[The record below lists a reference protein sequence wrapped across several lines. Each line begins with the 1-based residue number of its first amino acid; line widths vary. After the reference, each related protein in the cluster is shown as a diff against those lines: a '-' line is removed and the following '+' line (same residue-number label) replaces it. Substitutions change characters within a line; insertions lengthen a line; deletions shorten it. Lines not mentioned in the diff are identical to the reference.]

1 MNLLYDWFVEPLVSG
16 GYLFRAMFAGSL
28 VAVASSIIGCFIV
41 LRRMAFLGDAI
52 SHSMLAGVVGGYLV
66 MKLIAGE
73 EAHFGAM
80 ILGALLAGFATVL
93 LIGFVSRASR
103 IKDDTAIGIMYTGI
117 FAFGGA
123 MASVF
128 SSEIHVDLMHMVMGD
143 VLVVDA
149 ERLWMMGTVAA
160 VVLFVVILFYRPLQL
175 TSFDPIMA
183 ASVGI
188 SAPLVGYLMTA
199 CTSLVVVSAVS
210 IVGIIQV
217 VGLLITPAAAAY
229 LLCNR
234 LSTMLTL
241 SAAFG
246 VSSVVLGVYAS
257 AWFNIGAGSSIVMA
271 GTLQFMAVLIFAPH
285 NGLLSATIRRWSL
298 VPQHLIE
305 DVLGCLRRDET
316 HATRFETIREH
327 VQAPPATL
335 RRVLRHMTAMALL
348 ETTPAG
354 YIMTEAGQ
362 VEARRLM
369 RAHRIWETYLQR
381 VGMPDDSLHDRA
393 HLLEHLNDEATV
405 DYLDDRLGHPTRD
418 PHGQEIPEDFV
429 DLVPGAEVK
438 ASLLRDGHRGTI
450 TAIAGDRRHGQ
461 LAIGDQIIAGPR
473 EADDS
478 IWTFRLPSG
487 EALHLD
493 HDSADLLTVRLA
505 DLGEDP
511 PDPA

>member
-1 MNLLYDWFVEPLVSG
+1 MNFLYDVFVEPLASG

-28 VAVASSIIGCFIV
+28 VAIASSMIGCFIV

-52 SHSMLAGVVGGYLV
+52 SHSMLAGVVGGYLL

-80 ILGALLAGFATVL
+80 IIGALLAGFVTVL

-149 ERLWMMGTVAA
+149 ERLWMMGA
-160 VVLFVVILFYRPLQL
+160 VTAIILFVVILFYRQLQL

-183 ASVGI
+183 ASVGV
-188 SAPLVGYLMTA
+188 SAPLVGYLLTA

-234 LSTMLTL
+234 LSSMLVL
-241 SAAFG
+241 SAALG

-257 AWFNIGAGSSIVMA
+257 AWLNIGAGSSIVMA
-271 GTLQFMAVLIFAPH
+271 GTLQFMVILILAPH
-285 NGLLSATIRRWSL
+285 NGLLAGTLRRWNQ
-298 VPQHLIE
+298 VPQHVVE

-316 HATRFETIREH
+316 HATRLETIRAH
-327 VQAPPATL
+327 VQATPATL
-335 RRVLRHMTAMALL
+335 RRVLQRMVAMSLL
-348 ETTPAG
+348 DQTPQG
-354 YIMTEAGQ
+354 FILTEFGNH
-362 VEARRLM
+362 EARRLM

-381 VGMPDDSLHDRA
+381 VGMPEDSLHDRA

-418 PHGQEIPEDFV
+418 PHGQEIPEDFI
-429 DLVPGAEVK
+429 DLIPGAEVK
-438 ASLLRDGHRGTI
+438 ASLLRDGRRGVI
-450 TAIAGDRRHGQ
+450 TAIAGSHKHDQ
-461 LAIGDQIIAGPR
+461 VAIGDVIIAGPR
-473 EADDS
+473 EMEDT

-487 EALHLD
+487 VELHLD
-493 HDSADLLTVRLA
+493 HDSADQLTVRLA
-505 DLGEDP
+505 DPNSERQEN
-511 PDPA
+511 

>member
-1 MNLLYDWFVEPLVSG
+1 MNFLYDLFVEPLASG
-16 GYLFRAMFAGSL
+16 GYLLRAMFAGSL
-28 VAVASSIIGCFIV
+28 VAIASAMIGCFIV

-66 MKLIAGE
+66 MKVIAGE

-80 ILGALLAGFATVL
+80 ILGALLSGFVTVL

-103 IKDDTAIGIMYTGI
+103 VKDDTAIGIMYTGI

-143 VLVVDA
+143 VLVVDSQ
-149 ERLWMMGTVAA
+149 RLWMMGTVTAI
-160 VVLFVVILFYRPLQL
+160 VLFVVILFYRQLQL

-183 ASVGI
+183 ASVGV
-188 SAPLVGYLMTA
+188 SATLVGYLLTA

-229 LLCNR
+229 LLCDR
-234 LSTMLTL
+234 LSRMLML
-241 SAAFG
+241 SAALG
-246 VSSVVLGVYAS
+246 VSSVVLGIYAS

-271 GTLQFMAVLIFAPH
+271 GTVQFMAILILAPH
-285 NGLLSATIRRWSL
+285 NGLLAGTIRRWRQA
-298 VPQHLIE
+298 PQHILE

-316 HATRFETIREH
+316 HATRFETIRAYVH
-327 VQAPPATL
+327 AHPSVL
-335 RRVLRHMTAMALL
+335 RRVLQRMLSLALL
-348 ETTPAG
+348 DKTPDG
-354 YIMTEAGQ
+354 YILTEAGQ
-362 VEARRLM
+362 LEARRLM

-381 VGMPDDSLHDRA
+381 VGMPEDSLHDRA

-405 DYLDDRLGHPTRD
+405 DYLDDRLGHPIRD

-438 ASLLRDGHRGTI
+438 ASLLRDGHRAAV
-450 TAIAGDRRHGQ
+450 TAILDDLNTDEVAVGDM
-461 LAIGDQIIAGPR
+461 IVAGPR
-473 EADDS
+473 EADDT
-478 IWTFRLPSG
+478 IWTFHLPNG
-487 EALHLD
+487 EQLKLD
-493 HDSADLLTVRLA
+493 HDLADLLIVRLA
-505 DLGEDP
+505 DPLQAP
-511 PDPA
+511 PFH

>member
-1 MNLLYDWFVEPLVSG
+1 MNFLYDVFVEPLASG
-16 GYLFRAMFAGSL
+16 GYLLRAMFAGSL
-28 VAVASSIIGCFIV
+28 VAIASSMIGCFIV

-80 ILGALLAGFATVL
+80 ILGALLSGFVTVL

-128 SSEIHVDLMHMVMGD
+128 SSQIHVDLMHMVMGD

-149 ERLWMMGTVAA
+149 ERLWMMGTVTAI
-160 VVLFVVILFYRPLQL
+160 VLFVVILFYRQLQL

-183 ASVGI
+183 ASVGV
-188 SAPLVGYLMTA
+188 SATAVGYLLTA

-229 LLCNR
+229 LLCDR
-234 LSTMLTL
+234 LSRMLAV
-241 SAAFG
+241 SAALG

-271 GTLQFMAVLIFAPH
+271 GTLQFMAILIFAPH
-285 NGLLSATIRRWSL
+285 NGLLAGTLRRWRQA
-298 VPQHLIE
+298 PQHIIE

-316 HATRFETIREH
+316 HATKFETIRAYVH
-327 VQAPPATL
+327 THPSVL
-335 RRVLRHMTAMALL
+335 RRVLQRMLSLALL
-348 ETTPAG
+348 ERTPEG
-354 YIMTEAGQ
+354 FILTEAGHL
-362 VEARRLM
+362 EARRLM

-381 VGMPDDSLHDRA
+381 VGMPEETLHDRA

-429 DLVPGAEVK
+429 DLIPGAEVK
-438 ASLLRDGHRGTI
+438 ASLLRDGYRGAI
-450 TAIAGDRRHGQ
+450 TAIVGNHRDERIAVGD
-461 LAIGDQIIAGPR
+461 LIVAGPR
-473 EADDS
+473 EADDT

-487 EALHLD
+487 EQLKLD
-493 HDSADLLTVRLA
+493 HDSADELIVRLA
-505 DLGEDP
+505 DP
-511 PDPA
+511 PHEAPQN